1 MKKIKW
7 AIMTSAIL
15 LSIGGA
21 FATKQP
27 NDCTSD
33 YQYYLSG
40 TNYVYAGVMGVN
52 YLCYSSSNTCTYYW
66 NTNDSQYEGCQTGNF
81 SLLEPPG
88 IKVEL
93 KKSIPSV
100 VFKKANAK

>member
-40 TNYVYAGVMGVN
+40 SNYVYAGIMGVN
-52 YLCYSSSNTCTYYW
+52 YICKASSNTCTYYW
-66 NTNDSQYEGCQTGNF
+66 NTNDSQYEGCQTGDF
-81 SLLEPPG
+81 SIIG
-88 IKVEL
+88 GGFNVEL
-93 KKSIPSV
+93 KKAIPSV
-100 VFKKANAK
+100 VFKKPNAR